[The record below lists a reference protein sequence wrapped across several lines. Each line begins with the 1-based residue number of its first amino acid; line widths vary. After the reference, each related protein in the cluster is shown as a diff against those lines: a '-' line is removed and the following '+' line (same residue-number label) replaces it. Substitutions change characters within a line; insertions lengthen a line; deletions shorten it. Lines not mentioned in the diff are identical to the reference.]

1 MTAGKYGG
9 MLLVL
14 LSLTTRVHGQA
25 SAQDRNSRL
34 QDAGEAISAG
44 ETSRADSDLQSI
56 LHESPSDYQA
66 MDLLG
71 ILRAQERR
79 EPEAEKLFREVIK
92 QDPEFAGAHIHLGL
106 LYLQMGQPENAIP
119 ELQEGLRLAPDRK
132 DAAQALVGV
141 WREQARAAVSAGE
154 NEKGLALLLRA
165 RKIATENPD
174 VQFDLGMVELRMG
187 LNSDAITSFQ
197 KTIELRPEDAKA
209 VYGLARAFMEHS
221 QFEDARQQ
229 FARYVELRPNDAS
242 GHYGLGMAC
251 AALERSQDAR
261 QEFERSIA
269 LSPVQTESY
278 FRLGLLDL
286 SAHDLDSAT
295 KNFQHVLDRDPKH
308 AGALAAL
315 GHVEFEQKKYE
326 ESASLLERA
335 IQSDGSLREAHYY
348 LGLTYARLG
357 KKQQSNEQFQIA
369 TKLDQEQLEK
379 QKADV
384 KIVDP
389 GTQTSK

>member
-1 MTAGKYGG
+1 

-14 LSLTTRVHGQA
+14 LGLATGIHAQA
-25 SAQDRNSRL
+25 TAHDRNAL
-34 QDAGEAISAG
+34 LKDAGAAISAG
-44 ETSRADSDLQSI
+44 DSSRAENDLQTV
-56 LHESPSDYQA
+56 LRESPNDYQA

-79 EPEAEKLFREVIK
+79 EPEAEKLFREVI
-92 QDPEFAGAHIHLGL
+92 QGDPKFAGAHIHLGL
-106 LYLQMGQPENAIP
+106 LYVQMGQPENAIP

-132 DAAQALVGV
+132 DVAQALVGI

-154 NEKGLALLLRA
+154 DEKGLALLLQA
-165 RKIATENPD
+165 RKLVAENPD

-197 KTIELRPEDAKA
+197 KAIELRPEDAKA

-221 QFEDARQQ
+221 QFDEARHE
-229 FARYVELRPNDAS
+229 FARYIKLRPNDPS
-242 GHYGLGMAC
+242 GHYGLGMAD

-261 QEFERSIA
+261 QEFEKSIA
-269 LSPVQTESY
+269 LAPVQTESY

-286 SAHDLDSAT
+286 GAHDLDSAA
-295 KNFQHVLDRDPKH
+295 KNFRRVLDRDPKH

-357 KKQQSNEQFQIA
+357 KKDESDEQFQIA
-369 TKLDQEQLEK
+369 TKLDQEQLNK

-389 GTQTSK
+389 GTQISK